1 MAGKDIKIGFIN
13 TALPNMS
20 NTLNGWEVSVIADY
34 VYQERNVDGEITDL
48 SKEMRIKGVLQPLKA
63 EEVQLK
69 PEGQRSWAWY
79 QLHVKSNYEPL
90 YTEQVVKI
98 NNQGY
103 KVMAVKNYDLY
114 GYIEY
119 HLIKDYE

>member
-20 NTLNGWEVSVIADY
+20 NTLNGWEVAVIADY

-79 QLHVKSNYEPL
+79 QLHVKSNYETL

>member
-1 MAGKDIKIGFIN
+1 MAGKDIKIGCIN

-20 NTLNGWEVSVIADY
+20 NTLNGWEVPVIADY

-69 PEGQRSWAWY
+69 PEGQRSWVWY
-79 QLHVKSNYEPL
+79 QLHVKSSYDLL
-90 YTEQVVKI
+90 YTEQVVKV
-98 NNQGY
+98 NNLKY
-103 KVMAVKNYDLY
+103 RVMAVKNYDLY
-114 GYIEY
+114 GYVEY
-119 HLIKDYE
+119 HLVRDFE